1 MAGKGDADSR
11 SPDLRAREDGWE
23 RIFRK
28 LYSTRDMLEALEDE
42 QGLSFTQEQKG
53 VLHRVY
59 KDGEGRI
66 SYHKAGP
73 GSSFMTATLLKLR
86 DVQQIVEDQGFEQN
100 NKWKRHGRT
109 NKR

>member
-1 MAGKGDADSR
+1 VAGKGGADSR
-11 SPDLRAREDGWE
+11 SPDLRARSDSWD
-23 RIFRK
+23 RIYRG
-28 LYSTRDMLEALEDE
+28 LYSTQDMLQALQDE
-42 QGLSFTQEQKG
+42 KGLSFTQEQKG
-53 VLHRVY
+53 VLHRFY

-86 DVQQIVEDQGFEQN
+86 DVQEIVEDQGFEQN
-100 NKWKRHGRT
+100 NKWKIHGRT